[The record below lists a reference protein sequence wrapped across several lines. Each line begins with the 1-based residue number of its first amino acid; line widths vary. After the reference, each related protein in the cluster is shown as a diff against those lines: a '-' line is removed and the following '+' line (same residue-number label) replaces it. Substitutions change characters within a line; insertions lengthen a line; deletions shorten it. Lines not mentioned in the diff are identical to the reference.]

1 MTLTI
6 QSAAHEEN
14 GILYRWVRLVWNGA
28 TGKWWKPAIAQPE
41 AVAAAIAM
49 AGETTVL
56 RMADGGP
63 YDLDGKADGLLVA
76 KTLTVLLGV
85 PKPGTTIAPTAT
97 AMPSGSSGGGGGG
110 CSVGFA
116 PGLALLLWRP

>member
-1 MTLTI
+1 MPRSPLASC
-6 QSAAHEEN
+6 SAAHTSSACMV
-14 GILYRWVRLVWNGA
+14 G
-28 TGKWWKPAIAQPE
+28 AIAQPE
-41 AVAAAIAM
+41 AVAAPIAT

-56 RMADGGP
+56 RVADGGP

-85 PKPGTTIAPTAT
+85 PKPGTTIAPTGAAT
-97 AMPSGSSGGGGGG
+97 PSGSSGSGGGGGG

-116 PGLALLLWRP
+116 PGLALLLLAPLMTRRPRD

>member
-1 MTLTI
+1 M
-6 QSAAHEEN
+6 
-14 GILYRWVRLVWNGA
+14 
-28 TGKWWKPAIAQPE
+28 GKWWKPSSARPE
-41 AVAAAIAM
+41 PARGPVPL
-49 AGETTVL
+49 GETTVL

-85 PKPGTTIAPTAT
+85 PKPGATIAPTGAAT
-97 AMPSGSSGGGGGG
+97 PSGSSGSGGGGGG

-116 PGLALLLWRP
+116 PGLALLLLAPLMTRRPRD